1 MVWSP
6 RPNSLVS
13 SALKWDL
20 PASAFSGL
28 LRSGEQPPASKQR
41 CALGTFFHLLP
52 TLRCSEWS
60 MAGQERS
67 HSGCRGPDLAESLLF
82 PALIS
87 DPPPPHDC
95 QWADFSLQAAPHSW
109 QRMAW
114 QTGIEMLAKADF
126 LILKKSQFPPGAA
139 KFSKMPFQLQCF
151 QLAWSNHGSALP
163 GGGLRKLPPCPNF
176 LCTLMTWTWPGSPGI
191 PRLAS

>member
-1 MVWSP
+1 MHILNNISKFENLKNWRSPNNMDLQMVWSP

-87 DPPPPHDC
+87 DPPSPPSP
-95 QWADFSLQAAPHSW
+95 WLPVS
-109 QRMAW
+109 R
-114 QTGIEMLAKADF
+114 F
-126 LILKKSQFPPGAA
+126 LPPG
-139 KFSKMPFQLQCF
+139 SSSL
-151 QLAWSNHGSALP
+151 LAEDGLTDGDRDVSQSRLP
-163 GGGLRKLPPCPNF
+163 DFKKVSI
-176 LCTLMTWTWPGSPGI
+176 SPRGCQI
-191 PRLAS
+191 